1 MEIRPFR
8 PASAKPADQKHYINV
23 SCFCND
29 FPAFSLCSSASP
41 VVQKNARR
49 EQHGRRRVAREF
61 GHPLVSPTSVGL
73 VI

>member
-41 VVQKNARR
+41 VVQKN
-49 EQHGRRRVAREF
+49 GRRGGTQGE
-61 GHPLVSPTSVGL
+61 
-73 VI
+73 

>member
-8 PASAKPADQKHYINV
+8 PASAQPADQKHYINV
-23 SCFCND
+23 SCFCNE
-29 FPAFSLCSSASP
+29 FPAFPCVPQCPP